1 MTVQPPSPMNFH
13 WGSEKKSEKIFV
25 PKCRRSGGFLLC
37 WWCRKSLKTRSPV
50 SFRQSFRPARV
61 AVTQTKAKTM
71 SKSKNRYDGID
82 RYVVSQVRYHSHQM
96 LRHYAMAGM
105 EVEDI
110 EQELMLD
117 YLSRIQ
123 AFDPEKACRNTFTDR
138 ILRNKCAAMIKAA
151 KAEKRNGGFHAA
163 SLDSYLEDGDHE
175 DIPESMSIWGSHSN
189 HARQVDL
196 IIDVKDAI
204 SMLPKAMRLYC
215 AMLMQDLPIRT
226 LCKIHNRHP
235 STIYESIGR
244 IRRDF
249 DERGLQKYLH

>member
-1 MTVQPPSPMNFH
+1 
-13 WGSEKKSEKIFV
+13 
-25 PKCRRSGGFLLC
+25 
-37 WWCRKSLKTRSPV
+37 
-50 SFRQSFRPARV
+50 
-61 AVTQTKAKTM
+61 M
-71 SKSKNRYDGID
+71 SKSQNRYDGID
-82 RYVVSQVRYHSHQM
+82 PYVVSQVRYHARQM
-96 LRHYAMAGM
+96 LRHHTMAGM
-105 EVEDI
+105 EIEDI

-123 AFDPEKACRNTFTDR
+123 SFDPEKSCRKTFADR
-138 ILRNKCAAMIKAA
+138 ILRHKCAAMIKAA

-163 SLDSYLEDGDHE
+163 SLDSYLEDGDHD
-175 DIPESMSIWGSHSN
+175 DIPESMAIWGSHPN

-196 IIDVKDAI
+196 TIDVTDAI
-204 SMLPKAMRLYC
+204 RALPEAARFYC

-235 STIYESIGR
+235 STVYETIGR